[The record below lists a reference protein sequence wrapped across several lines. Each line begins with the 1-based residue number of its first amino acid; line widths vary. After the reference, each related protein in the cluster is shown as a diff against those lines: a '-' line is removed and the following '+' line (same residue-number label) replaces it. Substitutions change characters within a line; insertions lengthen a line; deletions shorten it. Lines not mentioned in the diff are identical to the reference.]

1 MLKFLRSLFILCAL
15 VAFPSLAGAQSF
27 LPPSISNIQI
37 LNLAQPPTPEN
48 RHPEPAFQGEGSALP
63 FFAPPIDSSNPNPA
77 PQTAS
82 PNSAPATVDRI
93 PDAVIHYGTWE
104 IGGFFGGGLG
114 DGHDANTD
122 FLFGGVRLGR
132 VLTDDHG
139 PGALRGNFELLGEM
153 RPVYEVFTPFNGHVY
168 GFHFMPIILRWN
180 FKGWRRISPYGQL
193 AGGILFSTQR
203 LPPGDTS
210 QVNFTPQGAAGINIF
225 TKPGQAVAIEFVEF
239 HHSNANL
246 GDKNPG
252 YNAGFLF
259 TIGYMWF
266 HNWRR

>member
-1 MLKFLRSLFILCAL
+1 LPCA
-15 VAFPSLAGAQSF
+15 AAAQSSDSTPAAASST
-27 LPPSISNIQI
+27 PPSQD
-37 LNLAQPPTPEN
+37 
-48 RHPEPAFQGEGSALP
+48 F
-63 FFAPPIDSSNPNPA
+63 
-77 PQTAS
+77 
-82 PNSAPATVDRI
+82 DRI
-93 PDAVIHYGTWE
+93 PSEVIHYGTWE

-114 DGHDANTD
+114 NGHDANTD
-122 FLFGGVRLGR
+122 FLFTGVRLGR

-139 PGALRGNFELLGEM
+139 PGALRGNFEFLGEM
-153 RPVYEVFTPFNGHVY
+153 RPIYEVLTPANGAVY
-168 GFHFMPIILRWN
+168 GVNIFPIILRWN
-180 FKGWRRISPYGQL
+180 FKGWHRVAPYGQL

-210 QVNFTPQGAAGINIF
+210 QVNFTPQGAAGMNIF
-225 TKPGQAVAIEFVEF
+225 TKPGQAIAIEFIEF

-246 GDKNPG
+246 GNINPG